1 MAQCDCSSSVKPV
14 LTKKKIPRP
23 PGCQCGDALVDHIG
37 RVMQVRTCPICMD
50 LVLASMR
57 GGEYACA
64 YVNGEDT
71 TKRVLLKQ
79 KEFFS
84 FSH

>member
-1 MAQCDCSSSVKPV
+1 M
-14 LTKKKIPRP
+14 
-23 PGCQCGDALVDHIG
+23 VDHIG